1 MRLVHTVSEL
11 KEVLAEVRTERSIG
25 FVPTMGALHK
35 GHLSLIERC
44 EQEGNFTVVSIFVNP
59 LQFSS
64 EEDYEGYPRTL
75 GVDARLL
82 TDASVDVLFAP
93 SAAEIFPKEQSFPE
107 IDPGV
112 VGERFEGEFRPGH
125 FAGMLKV
132 VSRLLD
138 IVVPDKAYFGEKDAQ
153 QVALVTQMVDAQVH
167 SGRREPMSV
176 VVCPTIRSEQG
187 LALSSRN
194 LRLSG
199 AELESATELY
209 RALVAGSKAGKLRA
223 EIVEAAK
230 ASLGPAI
237 RLEYLEL
244 VDASSFEIVER
255 IPAGGARLII
265 AAWVGDVRLID
276 NLLIGG
282 SK

>member
-11 KEVLAEVRTERSIG
+11 TEVLAEVRAERSIG

-35 GHLSLIERC
+35 GHLSLIDRSQQDE
-44 EQEGNFTVVSIFVNP
+44 NFTVVSVFVNP
-59 LQFSS
+59 LQFST
-64 EEDYEGYPRTL
+64 EDDFEGYPRTL

-93 SAAEIFPKEQSFPE
+93 SAAEVFPKDQSFQEP
-107 IDPGV
+107 DPGPM
-112 VGERFEGEFRPGH
+112 GQRFEGEFRPGH

-138 IVVPDKAYFGEKDAQ
+138 IMVPDNAYFGEKDAQ
-153 QVALVTQMVDAQVH
+153 QAALVTKMVESQVAT
-167 SGRREPMSV
+167 GTREPMRV

-194 LRLSG
+194 LRLSDL
-199 AELESATELY
+199 EIESANDIY
-209 RALVAGSKAGKLRA
+209 RALVTGAKKSTQRSEILGAA
-223 EIVEAAK
+223 EAT
-230 ASLGPAI
+230 LGPAI

-244 VDASSFEIVER
+244 VDASSFEIVEQ
-255 IPAGGARLII
+255 IPSGGARIII
-265 AAWVGDVRLID
+265 AAWVGEVRLID